1 MRVCGK
7 GYKVPHILFWNLR
20 SSNGFPELSY
30 QENVTMLSGYSP
42 MLLNSFIEV
51 GMTALKEL
59 TPWNMLVKML
69 EKERY
74 NEIGDLL

>member
-1 MRVCGK
+1 
-7 GYKVPHILFWNLR
+7 
-20 SSNGFPELSY
+20 
-30 QENVTMLSGYSP
+30 
-42 MLLNSFIEV
+42 
-51 GMTALKEL
+51 MTALKEL

>member
-1 MRVCGK
+1 
-7 GYKVPHILFWNLR
+7 
-20 SSNGFPELSY
+20 
-30 QENVTMLSGYSP
+30 MLSGYSP

>member
-1 MRVCGK
+1 
-7 GYKVPHILFWNLR
+7 
-20 SSNGFPELSY
+20 
-30 QENVTMLSGYSP
+30 
-42 MLLNSFIEV
+42 MLLNSFVEV

-74 NEIGDLL
+74 TEIGELI